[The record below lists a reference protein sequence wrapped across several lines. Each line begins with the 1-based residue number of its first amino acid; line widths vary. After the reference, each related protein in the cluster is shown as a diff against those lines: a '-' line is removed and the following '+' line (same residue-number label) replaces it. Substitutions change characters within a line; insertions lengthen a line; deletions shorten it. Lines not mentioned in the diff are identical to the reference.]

1 MIKELTQQTIDLIKI
16 LQEKHGDL
24 MFYQAGGCCEGH
36 SPSVLKRLIREW
48 EMCIGTIEGTEF
60 WVDKDLFEYWSILL

>member
-1 MIKELTQQTIDLIKI
+1 
-16 LQEKHGDL
+16 